1 MSARRKPSSLP
12 SGAIASRSPAV
23 SKTEVMEWKLFAPLT
38 PEEQRRVIGQT
49 HRRRF
54 KRGEVIFHEGDP
66 GDSMHLI
73 AKGHVAVRRSTP
85 LGEVATLL
93 VLGPGDFFGE
103 LVLVSPDSGRNA
115 TAVALDAAETLSLH
129 RTQMD
134 ELRRDNP
141 TIDRFLLD
149 AMAKEIRRMSTLLS
163 EALYVSVE
171 KRVYRRLLEVA
182 RTYGTNGPAQVVPLT
197 QEDLAGLAGTT
208 RPSANKA
215 LRSIEDAGIISMSRG
230 EIRVLDHEGLAHR
243 AR

>member
-1 MSARRKPSSLP
+1 
-12 SGAIASRSPAV
+12 
-23 SKTEVMEWKLFAPLT
+23 MEWKLFDSLSPA
-38 PEEQRRVIGQT
+38 EQRNVISQT

-66 GDSMHLI
+66 GESMHLI

-85 LGEVATLL
+85 LGDVATLL

-103 LVLVSPDSGRNA
+103 LVLVSPESGRNG
-115 TAVALDAAETLSLH
+115 TAVALDATETLTLH
-129 RTQMD
+129 RDQLDT
-134 ELRRDNP
+134 LRRENP

-163 EALYVSVE
+163 EALYVPVE
-171 KRVYRRLLEVA
+171 KRVWRRLLDVA
-182 RTYGTNGPAQVVPLT
+182 QTYGAYGPGQGVPLT

-215 LRSIEDAGIISMSRG
+215 LRAIEDAGLISMSRG
-230 EIRVLDHEGLAHR
+230 EIRVLDHEGLARR

>member
-1 MSARRKPSSLP
+1 
-12 SGAIASRSPAV
+12 
-23 SKTEVMEWKLFAPLT
+23 MEWKLFDSLS
-38 PEEQRRVIGQT
+38 PEEQRSVIIQT

-66 GDSMHLI
+66 GESMHLI

-103 LVLVSPDSGRNA
+103 LVLISPEAGRNG
-115 TAVALDAAETLSLH
+115 TAVALDATETLTLH
-129 RTQMD
+129 REQLD
-134 ELRRDNP
+134 GLRRENP

-163 EALYVSVE
+163 EALYLPVE
-171 KRVYRRLLEVA
+171 KRVWRRLLEVA
-182 RTYGTNGPAQVVPLT
+182 RTYGADGPDLVVPLT

-215 LRSIEDAGIISMSRG
+215 LRAIEKAGYISMSRG
-230 EIRVLDHEGLAHR
+230 EIRVLDHEGLAR
-243 AR
+243 QAR